1 MEAPSRTAATG
12 MSRGGRT
19 DGCRAAGRIPA
30 ASERSPKLAIAPD
43 QSVGGAVVAELG
55 FLGAL
60 ELGDDPLRE
69 RLPQLHAPL
78 IEGVDLP
85 DGALG
90 EDAVLVERDQFAERS
105 RRQLLEQ

>member
-12 MSRGGRT
+12 TSRGGRT
-19 DGCRAAGRIPA
+19 DGYRGVGRIPA
-30 ASERSPKLAIAPD
+30 ASGRSPKLAIAPD
-43 QSVGGAVVAELG
+43 QGIGGAVVAEFGL
-55 FLGAL
+55 LRAL

-69 RLPQLHAPL
+69 RLPELHAPL

-90 EDAVLVERDQFAERS
+90 EDAVLVERDQLAQRS
-105 RRQLLEQ
+105 RRQLLQQ